1 MILSFHEDMQGTIP
15 SSTMAHPRTHSQ
27 TNGVKSDVRWLQL
40 YPASSFPGCCQT
52 PLISQTTRFIF
63 RQELVQKALIREM
76 FFADDAAVTAPTG
89 EALRRL
95 IYCLVIT

>member
-1 MILSFHEDMQGTIP
+1 MTL
-15 SSTMAHPRTHSQ
+15 PRTHSQ

-40 YPASSFPGCCQT
+40 YPAPSFPGCCKT
-52 PLISQTTRFIF
+52 PLISQTTGFSSGKTLA
-63 RQELVQKALIREM
+63 QTKVHKVLIREM

-95 IYCLVIT
+95 ICLVIA